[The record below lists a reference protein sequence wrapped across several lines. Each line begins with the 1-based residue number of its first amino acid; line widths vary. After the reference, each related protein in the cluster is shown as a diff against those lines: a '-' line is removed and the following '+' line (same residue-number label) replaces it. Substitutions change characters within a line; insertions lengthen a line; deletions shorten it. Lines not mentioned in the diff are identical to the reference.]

1 MKNED
6 SLIDKLLK
14 MDHPMVH
21 KFKKLKQEAF
31 KSPTTDEAEK
41 FNEAEKFLI
50 DWKKNNPEEAE
61 ELRKFLWNFG
71 VEE

>member
-14 MDHPMVH
+14 LDHPMVH
-21 KFKKLKQEAF
+21 KYKKLKQEAF

-41 FNEAEKFLI
+41 FLI

-61 ELRKFLWNFG
+61 EMRKFLWNFG

>member
-14 MDHPMVH
+14 LDHPMVH
-21 KFKKLKQEAF
+21 KYKKLKQEAF
-31 KSPTTDEAEK
+31 KSPTTDEAV
-41 FNEAEKFLI
+41 KFLI

-61 ELRKFLWNFG
+61 EMRKFLWNFG

>member
-14 MDHPMVH
+14 LDHPMVH

-31 KSPTTDEAEK
+31 KSPNTFD
-41 FNEAEKFLI
+41 EAEKFLI

-61 ELRKFLWNFG
+61 EMRKFLWNFG